1 MQLVVLKALSCL
13 QHSELLPILHCS
25 SRRTPSA
32 PLSRL
37 PSVAPV
43 LFPSCSS
50 NSPPSSRRRPES
62 SPHLSSI
69 SFMKRLTLVTL
80 NLAAPMAW
88 YTSAAPTRLVLLVV
102 ASLLPTVSAQ
112 LPKLMPLSAGKMS
125 SDSTSG
131 RTSRGSVFNSPNRP
145 LATPVHH
152 NRRLRRKLLPHS
164 LSVATPRLLRCPSP
178 VYPMISSHHPVPFH
192 PLTRWT
198 WPSHNLLSLQNF
210 VTSLL

>member
-1 MQLVVLKALSCL
+1 MFTAFRALT
-13 QHSELLPILHCS
+13 HIATPPLPSPCS

-125 SDSTSG
+125 SDSTSA
-131 RTSRGSVFNSPNRP
+131 RTSHGSVSNSPNRP
-145 LATPVHH
+145 PAPLPCTTTEGCVASSYPTAYPSQLH
-152 NRRLRRKLLPHS
+152 NFYGVRHQ
-164 LSVATPRLLRCPSP
+164 
-178 VYPMISSHHPVPFH
+178 SS
-192 PLTRWT
+192 R
-198 WPSHNLLSLQNF
+198 
-210 VTSLL
+210 